1 MAKLMLNH
9 TEVVAEGISLILCL
23 DLVIC
28 DFLLWGDILVCH
40 IEDNFSQYHR
50 LVASI
55 YSL

>member
-1 MAKLMLNH
+1 MLPN
-9 TEVVAEGISLILCL
+9 TEVVAKGISSILCL
-23 DLVIC
+23 VVIC

-55 YSL
+55 YSQ